1 MIGLDKP
8 KVTVLGAVLFND
20 EILLIERNENPF
32 KGQWGLIGGKLENLE
47 TLKEGILREVKEETN
62 LIPNFIKFNCVDH
75 IILNKSK
82 KSYVGFF
89 STLKTNNQ
97 NFKESD
103 EGKLCWFKLNE
114 LPKNMI
120 EADKYLIENFL
131 DKEINIPE
139 FIYDENNFKIF

>member
-1 MIGLDKP
+1 MNGLARP
-8 KVTVLGAVLFND
+8 KVTVLGAVLFNN

-47 TLKEGILREVKEETN
+47 TLKQGILREVKEETN
-62 LIPNFIKFNCVDH
+62 LNVNFIKFNCVDH

-82 KSYVGFF
+82 KSYIGFF
-89 STLKTNNQ
+89 STLKANNK

-103 EGKLCWFKLNE
+103 EGKLCWFKLND

-120 EADKYLIENFL
+120 KADKYLIENYL
-131 DKEINIPE
+131 DKEIKIPE
-139 FIYDENNFKIF
+139 MIYDEDNFKII